1 MDSPNS
7 LRRLVREREMR
18 ARIEVAELIR
28 QYGDPDERKSEAERY
43 IRGAMYDR
51 AIGAITDEERE
62 KIFAIL
68 AFAVPPAAEPA
79 HVNEPEIPNY

>member
-28 QYGDPDERKSEAERY
+28 QHGDSDERKSEAERCV
-43 IRGAMYDR
+43 RGAMYDR
-51 AIGAITDEERE
+51 AIGAITDAERA

-68 AFAVPPAAEPA
+68 DFAVPPA
-79 HVNEPEIPNY
+79 PETHPRERG